1 MGPLGS
7 SVAPKQGLK
16 PNEGPLTF
24 FLDKAE
30 SLSVWNKE
38 EGLSPLRQI
47 FEDSHM
53 RELNRRLS
61 SSDRLSIGP
70 SRKPSPFANLL
81 RCRFGY
87 ESLVLWRECPSRKWL
102 CAFVPLGPGYKTFF
116 SFTGITKEIFLLK
129 IADGWI
135 RTPVVWCRKQ
145 PLCQLCQNHRPW
157 YKLFCHLN
165 MKLSNLSGSLKI
177 CTLRIGYIANCFYL
191 LVVNLWHFIRCLVH
205 IAPTP
210 VQ

>member
-1 MGPLGS
+1 MHRPILSLFIHKSRLVSLPEGMGPLGS

-116 SFTGITKEIFLLK
+116 LCSN
-129 IADGWI
+129 
-135 RTPVVWCRKQ
+135 KQ
-145 PLCQLCQNHRPW
+145 RNIPFKNCW
-157 YKLFCHLN
+157 WVD
-165 MKLSNLSGSLKI
+165 SNSG
-177 CTLRIGYIANCFYL
+177 R
-191 LVVNLWHFIRCLVH
+191 LVSEATTV
-205 IAPTP
+205 PTVSEP
-210 VQ
+210 SPMI